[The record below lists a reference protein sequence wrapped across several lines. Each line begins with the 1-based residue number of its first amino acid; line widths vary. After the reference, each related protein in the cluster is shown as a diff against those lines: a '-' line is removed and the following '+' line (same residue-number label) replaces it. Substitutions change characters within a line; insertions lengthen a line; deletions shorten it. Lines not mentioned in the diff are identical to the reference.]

1 MFPIKRRIK
10 LKKKKDT
17 FLFCLNFIL
26 NYRLSGQ
33 QISMRINQERKF
45 IRNHNGILLPVN
57 WT

>member
-57 WT
+57 